1 MQAIEVTARF
11 DPAGNV
17 TPIGFVRDG
26 KTYPVTE
33 TGRSW
38 SEGSEFHVLCLAPG
52 MGVCELVFR
61 SDERRWYL
69 ARPSAP
75 VERV

>member
-11 DPAGNV
+11 DPSGNV
-17 TPIGFVRDG
+17 TPVEFVWAG
-26 KTYPVTE
+26 KTYPITKV
-33 TGRSW
+33 GRNW
-38 SEGSEFHVLCLAPG
+38 NEGDDLHVLCQAPG
-52 MGVCELVFR
+52 AGVCELVFHA
-61 SDERRWYL
+61 DERRWYL